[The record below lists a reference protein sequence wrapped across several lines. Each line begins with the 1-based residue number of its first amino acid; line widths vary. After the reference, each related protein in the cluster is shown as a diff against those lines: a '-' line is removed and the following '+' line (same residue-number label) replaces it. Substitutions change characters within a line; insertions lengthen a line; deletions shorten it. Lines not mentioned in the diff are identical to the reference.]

1 MMFGEP
7 PRGCLSR
14 PCLCACQSV
23 LKNDRYKTRQLLC
36 TDLALKSNDNR
47 SSFSFDLIMPQ
58 QNDCFSILSSE
69 SFVSN
74 IDYSEAQQLL
84 HATVEKQKDLRRRRS
99 PDLFKQVL
107 LKRTYTL
114 VCDLLDSD
122 CSTQIEPC
130 PSSPLSTVENSKK
143 RPWLDDDRQCSPSP
157 KKSKSLMD
165 RCYDITKDD
174 DVLRFLRELNSVKM
188 PSSRY

>member
-1 MMFGEP
+1 
-7 PRGCLSR
+7 
-14 PCLCACQSV
+14 
-23 LKNDRYKTRQLLC
+23 
-36 TDLALKSNDNR
+36 
-47 SSFSFDLIMPQ
+47 MPQ
-58 QNDCFSILSSE
+58 QNDRFSILSSE

-84 HATVEKQKDLRRRRS
+84 QMTVEKQKDLRRRRS
-99 PDLFKQVL
+99 THLFKQVL

-122 CSTQIEPC
+122 CSTQIEHC
-130 PSSPLSTVENSKK
+130 QSSPLSTVEKNKK
-143 RPWLDDDRQCSPSP
+143 RPWLDDERQYSPSL

-188 PSSRY
+188 PSNRY